1 MGLEA
6 RLVGG
11 LDDAGGNRVVAA
23 SRAKR
28 GFRALVVALGEA
40 DSVRIAGRGGRARG
54 GGRGL
59 GFARHGA
66 GRRIA
71 VSSFIHRA
79 TPSATERMRR
89 GASPSGGVPTA
100 LAGNGADR
108 ASCRRISSVAERA
121 STGRP
126 L

>member
-23 SRAKR
+23 SRAKG

-40 DSVRIAGRGGRARG
+40 DSVRIARARG

-71 VSSFIHRA
+71 ISSFIHRD

-89 GASPSGGVPTA
+89 GASPSGGAPTA
-100 LAGNGADR
+100 LAGNGADW
-108 ASCRRISSVAERA
+108 ASCRRISSVTERA